1 MLDQMDSIVYAE
13 IKKLL
18 WKYKI
23 NNKKSVFKNFNFL
36 KHALASFSFR

>member
-23 NNKKSVFKNFNFL
+23 NDIKKVYL
-36 KHALASFSFR
+36 KILTF